1 MALFWRIWIAVTI
14 VNFIVLSM
22 FVALATLQFGNI
34 NSQLVGERLVVLAN
48 RTAGPFKAAARIG
61 LPLST
66 VRNAFAL
73 LERARQT
80 DDAIR
85 AIQVIDADGNIV
97 HSTEIS
103 PPAKIS
109 PEAVL
114 ARKTAG
120 NNPWHV
126 ESGGGFLSGV
136 EIMSQAGK
144 SAGGI
149 VIDYSG
155 SGNLTR
161 IGAMAAELA
170 LAALAVLAVA
180 SILSAILLRLVL
192 NSQIAIFEAIDGAI
206 TRFEQ
211 GAWRSAAGKVAGD
224 SENRRDELGQ
234 LLTDAEE
241 RYRITGKLLQAAKDG
256 NQ

>member
-14 VNFIVLSM
+14 VNFIVLSI
-22 FVALATLQFGNI
+22 FVALATLQFANI
-34 NSQLVGERLVVLAN
+34 DSQLISERLLVLAN

-66 VRNAFAL
+66 VRNGVAL

-85 AIQVIDADGNIV
+85 AIHVIDESGNIV
-97 HSTEIS
+97 HSTDIL
-103 PPAKIS
+103 PPEKIS
-109 PEAVL
+109 AETAR
-114 ARKTAG
+114 ARKIAG
-120 NNPWHV
+120 NNAWHV

-136 EIMSQAGK
+136 EISTLSGK

-155 SGNLTR
+155 GGNLTR
-161 IGAMAAELA
+161 IRAMAAELA
-170 LAALAVLAVA
+170 FAAMAILAVA
-180 SILSAILLRLVL
+180 SVLSAVLLRLVL
-192 NSQIAIFEAIDGAI
+192 NSQIAIFEAIDHTI

-211 GAWRSAAGKVAGD
+211 GAWRSAAGQAAGD
-224 SENRRDELGQ
+224 SKQHRGELDH
-234 LLTDAEE
+234 LLVNAEE
-241 RYRITGKLLQAAKDG
+241 RYRTTGQFLQAAKDG
-256 NQ
+256 KQ